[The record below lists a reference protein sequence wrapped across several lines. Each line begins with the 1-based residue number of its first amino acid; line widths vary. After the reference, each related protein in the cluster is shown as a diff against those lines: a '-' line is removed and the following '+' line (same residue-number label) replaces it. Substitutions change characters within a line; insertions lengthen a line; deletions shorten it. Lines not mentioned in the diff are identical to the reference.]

1 MRGLDVRLHRVSKLP
16 LRQGI
21 VYSGKAWTGK
31 HELWLR
37 SHTFATPRR
46 QLAYDT
52 ALDVMAS
59 AVDRRNR
66 LDKAIPEMA
75 ADSVFTPVVI
85 SWDAC
90 AGLDV
95 DCIRAGRRDRRL
107 DRLSGRSIGA
117 YLGLVPTDNSSGST
131 RTQGRSP
138 RPATTT
144 PFACWSR
151 RPGITGH
158 GIGPAASC
166 DGAGICCPQWL
177 GLVVRRPT
185 AAYTPGRAG
194 FDERK
199 NRRLVANAAIAREL
213 ASWCWSLAVLDG

>member
-21 VYSGKAWTGK
+21 VYSGWKAWTGK

-37 SHTFATPRR
+37 SHTFATPGR

-85 SWDAC
+85 
-90 AGLDV
+90 
-95 DCIRAGRRDRRL
+95 RL
-107 DRLSGRSIGA
+107 GCLRG
-117 YLGLVPTDNSSGST
+117 
-131 RTQGRSP
+131 
-138 RPATTT
+138 
-144 PFACWSR
+144 SR
-151 RPGITGH
+151 R
-158 GIGPAASC
+158 
-166 DGAGICCPQWL
+166 
-177 GLVVRRPT
+177 
-185 AAYTPGRAG
+185 
-194 FDERK
+194 
-199 NRRLVANAAIAREL
+199 
-213 ASWCWSLAVLDG
+213 